1 LNVLII
7 RFSALGDVILTIPVV
22 NALIENNSDLN
33 IWILSNIKNK
43 TLFEFNE
50 RVHFV
55 GADLK
60 GEHNK
65 IYKLNSFVNKIHEAN
80 KFDVIYDL
88 HDVIRSKVLRL
99 NFMLKGVKTKKYF
112 KGRKEKNK
120 LIAKKIDFKKLKHT
134 STRYLETFEKDFGK
148 LSIKS
153 FVHPLLVAENNSI
166 NLKNTIGIAPFAA
179 HSSKEWPIAKFIPI
193 IESLPTYNF
202 IFFAYGKREIDIIN
216 KIFCGFKNISIAD
229 NNLNFSE
236 QIKLIDS
243 LSAMIAMDSANMHL
257 SSITHTKVVSIWGP
271 THHFTGFGPL
281 NNEDY
286 IVEIPKEDFSCRPCS
301 IYGKINAKTKLC
313 AQESMSKI
321 KPEMVMKILN
331 KIVS

>member
-1 LNVLII
+1 MNVLII

-22 NALIENNSDLN
+22 NALIESNSNLN

-43 TLFEFNE
+43 TLFEFSD
-50 RVHFV
+50 RVHFI

-60 GEHNK
+60 GKHNK
-65 IYKLNSFVNKIHEAN
+65 IYKLNSFVNKTHETN
-80 KFDVIYDL
+80 KFDIVYDL
-88 HDVIRSKVLRL
+88 HDVIRSKILRF
-99 NFMLKGVKTKKYF
+99 NFMLKGVKTRKYI
-112 KGRKEKNK
+112 KGRKEKKK
-120 LIAKKIDFKKLKHT
+120 LIAKKIDFQKLKHT
-134 STRYLETFEKDFGK
+134 STRYLETFEKDFEK

-153 FVHPLLVAENNSI
+153 FLHPLLVTENNSI

-179 HSSKEWPIAKFIPI
+179 HSSKEWPIVNFVPI
-193 IESLPTYNF
+193 IESLPNYNF
-202 IFFAYGKREIDIIN
+202 IFFAYGKREVDIIN
-216 KIFCGFKNISIAD
+216 EVFYGFKNTSIAD

-257 SSITHTKVVSIWGP
+257 SSITGTNVVSIWGP

-286 IVEIPKEDFSCRPCS
+286 IVEIPYKNLKCRPCS
-301 IYGKINAKTKLC
+301 IYGKVNVKTRLC

-321 KPEMVMKILN
+321 KPEMVIKILN
-331 KIVS
+331 KIIS

>member
-1 LNVLII
+1 MNVLII

-33 IWILSNIKNK
+33 IWILSNAKNK
-43 TLFEFNE
+43 MLFEFSE

-55 GADLK
+55 GAELK
-60 GEHNK
+60 GEHK
-65 IYKLNSFVNKIHEAN
+65 KVHKLNSFVNKLHEAN
-80 KFDVIYDL
+80 KFDIIYDL
-88 HDVIRSKVLRL
+88 HDVIRSKILRF
-99 NFMLKGVKTKKYF
+99 NFMIKGVKTKKYI
-112 KGRKEKNK
+112 KGRKEKKK
-120 LIAKKIDFKKLKHT
+120 LVAKKIDFKKLKHT
-134 STRYLETFEKDFGK
+134 SSRYLETFEKDFGK

-153 FVHPLLVAENNSI
+153 FLHPLLVAENNSI
-166 NLKNTIGIAPFAA
+166 NLTKTIGIAPFAA

-193 IESLPTYNF
+193 IESLPNYEF

-216 KIFCGFKNISIAD
+216 EVFYEFKNISIAD

-257 SSITHTKVVSIWGP
+257 SSITNTKVVSIWGP

-286 IVEIPKEDFSCRPCS
+286 IVEIPQEDFSCRPCS
-301 IYGKINAKTKLC
+301 IYGKINAKSRLC
-313 AQESMSKI
+313 AQESMNKI

-331 KIVS
+331 RIIS